1 MADDERR
8 KGLLSV
14 AGSRD
19 TVRTGEVALRRGEGA
34 LGRGDG
40 GGGCDCGAVARRLP
54 HLESCPEYREL
65 HVRPGPRGDFDLIM
79 KHVVRGNPLYVELK
93 NGSRFVGVVV
103 DYSDRLL
110 ELDVG
115 LLSFADIAF
124 VSATSIPHI
133 GLVGR

>member
-40 GGGCDCGAVARRLP
+40 GGGCDCGAVARR
-54 HLESCPEYREL
+54 
-65 HVRPGPRGDFDLIM
+65 
-79 KHVVRGNPLYVELK
+79 
-93 NGSRFVGVVV
+93 
-103 DYSDRLL
+103 
-110 ELDVG
+110 VG
-115 LLSFADIAF
+115 LLVVTGAR
-124 VSATSIPHI
+124 
-133 GLVGR
+133 LW